1 MPVCSCL
8 FVWQV
13 RGFEFVDSRRSIMR
27 YHLLVTALFLTK
39 AASRYPSRAAMCSSL
54 EASLYPVA
62 VPASLQLR
70 GGGRVRQHREGASP
84 EPDDSTVRDKE
95 YEDAEAHEYVQR
107 RGDSENSWSR
117 GQEGD
122 KPADRNGSSPDK

>member
-1 MPVCSCL
+1 MVHST
-8 FVWQV
+8 
-13 RGFEFVDSRRSIMR
+13 RHI
-27 YHLLVTALFLTK
+27 LVTALLLTK
-39 AASRYPSRAAMCSSL
+39 AAGRYPTRAAMSSSL
-54 EASLYPVA
+54 EASLCSVS

-70 GGGRVRQHREGASP
+70 GGGRVLHHR
-84 EPDDSTVRDKE
+84 DDSTVRDKE

-122 KPADRNGSSPDK
+122 KPAYRNGSSPDK